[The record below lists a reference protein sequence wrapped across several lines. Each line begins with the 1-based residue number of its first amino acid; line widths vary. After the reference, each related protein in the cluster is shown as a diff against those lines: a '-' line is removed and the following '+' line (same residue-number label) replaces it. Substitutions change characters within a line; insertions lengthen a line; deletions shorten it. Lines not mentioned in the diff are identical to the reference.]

1 MLPFSKKDIF
11 SICVLVL
18 LIIGEFFA
26 LWGGAHDHYCDWMY
40 VTFISA
46 VLIILLL
53 IWGYGSKVLEFEAF
67 TFTNLLASAIA
78 PRPLGVIYLL
88 GFVMHLSWLTDGV
101 LNYIVGDPW
110 MMPFSVGALG
120 ILSLWLAFP
129 DTKIV
134 KNENK
139 DVVLISGISK
149 IKTEKATIQ
158 YQGGEKTVNMID
170 LRNMVP
176 LVRFLNLVFVSNE
189 ISKEKVKKLL
199 ILSSG
204 GNSMDKIREMFQ
216 SDRPAD
222 MLMVDVTNAI
232 CNDSHLTKP
241 LELVANA
248 RIVTV
253 KDLLTGKDR
262 SIIPLNLLDNNI
274 FLKIIIKITA
284 LIEFPDQFDFINAL
298 NIELTQ
304 QCDYDD
310 FNECFYE
317 LRKAVEKEDKKKQ
330 LLYFNLTPGTGIVG
344 ALMSLFSIDNDRK
357 LFFYAQFSKLNNS
370 ERLKPVGKDL
380 IPLENLLSQALQ
392 KLKNP
397 K

>member
-1 MLPFSKKDIF
+1 MLHFSKRDKF
-11 SICVLVL
+11 SICILVL

-26 LWGGAHDHYCDWMY
+26 LWGGSHGHYCDWIY
-40 VTFISA
+40 VTSLSAIFI
-46 VLIILLL
+46 IFLL
-53 IWGYGSKVLEFEAF
+53 IWGYGSRALQFEAF

-101 LNYIVGDPW
+101 LNYIVGDSW
-110 MMPFSVGALG
+110 MMPFLVGALG
-120 ILSLWLAFP
+120 ILFLWLAFP

-176 LVRFLNLVFVSNE
+176 LVRFLNLMFVSNE

-262 SIIPLNLLDNNI
+262 SVIPLNLLDNNI

>member
-199 ILSSG
+199 ILSSD
-204 GNSMDKIREMFQ
+204 GNSMDKIREVYQ
-216 SDRPAD
+216 SDKPAD
-222 MLMVDVTNAI
+222 ILMVDVTKAI
-232 CNDSHLTKP
+232 GNDSKLVEP
-241 LELVANA
+241 LERLANTH
-248 RIVTV
+248 IITV
-253 KDLLTGKDR
+253 RDLSVDNNR
-262 SIIPLNLLDNNI
+262 SVIPLSVQDNNMLI
-274 FLKIIIKITA
+274 KLIIKITA
-284 LIEFPDQFDFINAL
+284 LLEFPDQFDFINAL

>member
-149 IKTEKATIQ
+149 INTEKATIQ

-204 GNSMDKIREMFQ
+204 VNSMDKIREMFQ

-222 MLMVDVTNAI
+222 LLMVDVTNAI

-262 SIIPLNLLDNNI
+262 SVIPLNLLDNNI

-284 LIEFPDQFDFINAL
+284 LIEFPEQFDFINTL
-298 NIELTQ
+298 NVELTK
-304 QCDYDD
+304 QCDYDS
-310 FNECFYE
+310 FKECFYE
-317 LRKAVEKEDKKKQ
+317 LRKAVEKEDKKRQ
-330 LLYFNLTPGTGIVG
+330 LLYFNLTPGTGIIG

-357 LFFYAQFSKLNNS
+357 LFFYAQFSKLDNK
-370 ERLKPVGKDL
+370 ERLKPVDKEL

>member
-110 MMPFSVGALG
+110 MMPFSVGTLG
-120 ILSLWLAFP
+120 ILSLLLAFP

-189 ISKEKVKKLL
+189 ISKEIVKKLL
-199 ILSSG
+199 ILSSD
-204 GNSMDKIREMFQ
+204 GNSMDKIREVYQ
-216 SDRPAD
+216 SDKPAD
-222 MLMVDVTNAI
+222 ILMVDVTKAI
-232 CNDSHLTKP
+232 GNDSKLVEP
-241 LELVANA
+241 LERLANTH
-248 RIVTV
+248 IITV
-253 KDLLTGKDR
+253 RDLSVDNNR
-262 SIIPLNLLDNNI
+262 SVIPLSVQDNNMLI
-274 FLKIIIKITA
+274 KLIIKITA
-284 LIEFPDQFDFINAL
+284 LLEFPDQFDFINAL

>member
-110 MMPFSVGALG
+110 MMPFSVGTLG

-199 ILSSG
+199 ILSSD
-204 GNSMDKIREMFQ
+204 GNSMDKIREVYQ
-216 SDRPAD
+216 SDKPAD
-222 MLMVDVTNAI
+222 ILMVDVTKAI
-232 CNDSHLTKP
+232 GNDSKLVEP
-241 LELVANA
+241 LERLANTH
-248 RIVTV
+248 IITV
-253 KDLLTGKDR
+253 RDLSVDNNR
-262 SIIPLNLLDNNI
+262 SVIPLSVQDNNMLI
-274 FLKIIIKITA
+274 KLIIKITA
-284 LIEFPDQFDFINAL
+284 LLEFPDQFDFINAL
-298 NIELTQ
+298 TS
-304 QCDYDD
+304 
-310 FNECFYE
+310 
-317 LRKAVEKEDKKKQ
+317 VH
-330 LLYFNLTPGTGIVG
+330 
-344 ALMSLFSIDNDRK
+344 
-357 LFFYAQFSKLNNS
+357 
-370 ERLKPVGKDL
+370 
-380 IPLENLLSQALQ
+380 
-392 KLKNP
+392 
-397 K
+397 